1 MQWFYLFWLPTYLTD
16 VRRFTPQQR
25 GAALMIVYS
34 ISAVG
39 ALMGGVVSSFL
50 IKRGWK
56 VGKARKMT
64 LLFCA
69 IVMPAC
75 TLGVVVQ
82 DARLAVFLFGLATA
96 AHQAW
101 MTNLFIMP
109 ADVFPSQAVG
119 SANGFGVCLGGLGG
133 ALFSGIIP
141 GTVIPHIGYVPVLM
155 GMSCFY
161 IVAWIVIH
169 RMMGDL
175 EMVTLGVDESR
186 VSSLEPSRA

>member
-1 MQWFYLFWLPTYLTD
+1 
-16 VRRFTPQQR
+16 
-25 GAALMIVYS
+25 MIVYS

-39 ALMGGVVSSFL
+39 ALLGGVVSSFL
-50 IKRGWK
+50 MKRGWA

-64 LLFCA
+64 MLFCA
-69 IVMPAC
+69 VVMPAC

-82 DARLAVFLFGLATA
+82 NARFAVLLFGLATA

-101 MTNLFIMP
+101 MTNLFISP

-141 GTVIPHIGYVPVLM
+141 GTVIPHVGYVPVLM

-161 IVAWIVIH
+161 IIAWFIIH

-175 EMVTLGVDESR
+175 EMVTLEIDVPQP
-186 VSSLEPSRA
+186 SSLAHSTV